1 MLFKPGPTIRKGH
14 VMAHP
19 HTTERTSR
27 TPFRRLRKPTRR
39 QALAAIGI
47 IAIILL
53 ALTPLDPEDRGT
65 YVPYSTFMDRVAEG
79 AVEQAVISTDGVA
92 FSLTGDEGLYR
103 TDNPGSP
110 DFRERLLIAGV
121 AVETDAGAMA
131 AFDALVDIVFY
142 AMFLGALGFL
152 AYKLASYSRN
162 TFKVVRHT
170 KTGFDDIA
178 GMEQPKRELM
188 RVVAAL
194 KDPKG
199 FQAKGVRPIK
209 GIVLEGPPGNGKTL
223 FARALASEAKVDF
236 IATKGA
242 DFQSAFMSLGSRKI
256 RTLFRKARKHRPCI
270 VFIDEFDSIGE
281 RRNYTGTGI
290 DKENNRIITA
300 MLNEMDG
307 FSTSDGVLVVAATN
321 SYRSLDPALVRP
333 GRFDLKFTIGNPDA
347 QTRAELVR
355 LYTER
360 AGRALS
366 PGLTRERLA
375 EAFEGLSCAEV
386 EAVLN
391 TAASDALATRNE
403 ALITAEDLRDAAL
416 RTGVRLKAGVL

>member
-1 MLFKPGPTIRKGH
+1 
-14 VMAHP
+14 MAHL

-27 TPFRRLRKPTRR
+27 ALFGRLHKPTRR
-39 QALAAIGI
+39 QALTAIGI
-47 IAIILL
+47 IAIILV
-53 ALTPLDPEDRGT
+53 ALTPLVPEDRGT
-65 YVPYSTFMDRVAEG
+65 YVSYGTFMDWVAEG
-79 AVEQAVISTDGVA
+79 AVEQAVISTDRVA
-92 FSLTGDEGLYR
+92 FSLAGDEELYR

-142 AMFLGALGFL
+142 AMFLGTLGFL

-162 TFKVVRHT
+162 TFKVVRGT
-170 KTGFDDIA
+170 KTSFDDIA

-194 KDPKG
+194 KNPKS

-223 FARALASEAKVDF
+223 FARALASEAKVNF

-281 RRNYTGTGI
+281 RRNYAGTGI

-307 FSTSDGVLVVAATN
+307 FSASDGVLVVAATN

-360 AGRALS
+360 AGRTLS
-366 PGLTRERLA
+366 PDLAQERLT

-391 TAASDALATRNE
+391 TAASDALAVRGE
-403 ALITAEDLRDAAL
+403 ALITAEGVHDAAL